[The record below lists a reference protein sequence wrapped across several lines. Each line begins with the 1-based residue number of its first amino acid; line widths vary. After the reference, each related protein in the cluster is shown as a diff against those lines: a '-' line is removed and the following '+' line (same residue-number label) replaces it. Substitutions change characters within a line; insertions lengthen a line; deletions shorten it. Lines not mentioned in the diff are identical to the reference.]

1 MSRQKSKAT
10 RVVAY
15 FCRQYAVQLGLK
27 LLDAHPDQANEATG
41 FLMPIMDELEAF
53 KRDVGAP
60 SQEDG
65 KVWFCA
71 VGSVPLCMLHM
82 WGGVVSCRAAL

>member
-1 MSRQKSKAT
+1 MSGPPPPCFKPLVPFLKRASELSKQKSKAT

-27 LLDAHPDQANEATG
+27 LLEEHPDQQDAATG
-41 FLMPIMDELEAF
+41 FLLPIMDELEAF

-65 KVWFCA
+65 KV
-71 VGSVPLCMLHM
+71 
-82 WGGVVSCRAAL
+82 